1 MIKQN
6 EGQNEPLKS
15 NYGLNYDLDA
25 MIHNAKHCFVAA
37 KQNGFELRAVL
48 KGGYILPEIVE
59 RLACLDGISLA
70 VGTVAEASLPVVNNM
85 AVATLYP
92 SSSIPVEAFSNVVRT
107 TEVGTSGMRAWA
119 RGAEAHRVLLAIETG
134 EKREGLDPR
143 NLRQQVWIIRKAF
156 GNCVKIDGFQLNY
169 GCVAEKAPDAPAVN
183 VLIKE
188 LAQELLTLPIAN
200 PLLSLGGS
208 ALLPVLDQ
216 LEIPAIFRPE
226 LRIGEA
232 IVAGSIPGQET
243 SSNLLRTASY
253 RAEILQVLP
262 RSSSNRQRLLINV
275 GGYVLNAARRTRQN
289 TSVEFESIGSQVSVI
304 SLPDDWAN
312 SLKDKIELQLDY
324 SETERALI
332 RHQGSIG
339 HLGLSAAIDSKAVA
353 G

>member
-15 NYGLNYDLDA
+15 NCGLNYDLNA
-25 MIHNAKHCFVAA
+25 MILNAKHCLVAA

-48 KGGYILPEIVE
+48 KGGYILPEMVE
-59 RLACLDGISLA
+59 RLSDLDGISLA
-70 VGTVAEASLPVVNNM
+70 VGTAVEASLPAVKDL

-92 SSSIPVEAFSNVVRT
+92 SSSLAFEAFSNVVRT

-119 RGAEAHRVLLAIETG
+119 RGPASHRVLLAIETG
-134 EKREGLDPR
+134 EQREGLNPQT
-143 NLRQQVWIIRKAF
+143 LRQQVWSIRKAF
-156 GNCVKIDGFQLNY
+156 GNRVKIDGFQLNF
-169 GCVAEKAPDAPAVN
+169 GCVAQKAPDAPAVN

-188 LAQELLTLPIAN
+188 LAQELLTLPITN

-216 LEIPAIFRPE
+216 LEIPAMFRPE

-232 IVAGSIPGQET
+232 IVTGSIPGQES

-262 RSSSNRQRLLINV
+262 RSSSNRRRFLINV
-275 GGYVLNAARRTRQN
+275 GGYVLDAARRTRQT

-304 SLPDDWAN
+304 SLPDDFAK
-312 SLKDKIELQLDY
+312 SLKYKIELELDY

-339 HLGLSAAIDSKAVA
+339 NLGLSVAIDSKAVA